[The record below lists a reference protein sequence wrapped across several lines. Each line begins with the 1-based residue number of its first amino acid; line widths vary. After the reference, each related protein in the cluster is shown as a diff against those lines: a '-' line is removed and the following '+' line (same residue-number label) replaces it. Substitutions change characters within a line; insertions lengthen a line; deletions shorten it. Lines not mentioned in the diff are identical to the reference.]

1 MLSNNLSYIIVIGIM
16 ITLGGA
22 AVGTGI
28 LFCGFL
34 LGGARNPEDLE
45 SLFSYALIGFA
56 LIETFVFF
64 ALLIGSFFVF
74 F

>member
-1 MLSNNLSYIIVIGIM
+1 MNYIIAVGIM

-22 AVGTGI
+22 AVGTGF

-34 LGGARNPEDLE
+34 LACAKNPEELD
-45 SLFSYALIGFA
+45 SLFSYSLVGFA

-64 ALLIGSFFVF
+64 ALLIGSFFIF
-74 F
+74 IK